1 MLIFSY
7 QIRVE
12 YPLFE
17 NEPQR
22 AQSSLRR
29 EPEEIKVKRGYI
41 CGFGITRDFIK
52 IFNFNT
58 FWGYLRHQD
67 TS

>member
-1 MLIFSY
+1 LSVLPDFTLPEVTKEGSY
-7 QIRVE
+7 RIRLD

-41 CGFGITRDFIK
+41 CGFGINPKKPFKLPD
-52 IFNFNT
+52 
-58 FWGYLRHQD
+58 
-67 TS
+67 S